1 MYEYKRRKEII
12 PTKLKGLPGEF
23 TGGQKHRQRS
33 ETRKVSAS
41 LEGGK

>member
-33 ETRKVSAS
+33 ETSFSFPR
-41 LEGGK
+41 GGKMK